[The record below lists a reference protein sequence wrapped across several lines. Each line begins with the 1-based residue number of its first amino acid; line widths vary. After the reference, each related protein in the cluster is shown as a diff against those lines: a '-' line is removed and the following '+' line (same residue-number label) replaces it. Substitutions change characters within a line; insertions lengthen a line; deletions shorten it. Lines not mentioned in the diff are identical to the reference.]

1 MVYLFIGMVI
11 GGTAG
16 LFTGCLLTTAKEAD
30 KEIERLNKELNVKN
44 TDWSFTLLLA
54 NDLSIIIMS
63 NAKNKK
69 NIQ

>member
-30 KEIERLNKELNVKN
+30 KEIEKLNKELKEKN
-44 TDWSFTLLLA
+44 Q
-54 NDLSIIIMS
+54 I
-63 NAKNKK
+63 NK
-69 NIQ
+69 

>member
-30 KEIERLNKELNVKN
+30 KEIERLNKEIKEKN
-44 TDWSFTLLLA
+44 Q
-54 NDLSIIIMS
+54 I
-63 NAKNKK
+63 NKK
-69 NIQ
+69 SLRYRFTAGTIGVSVWQQE

>member
-30 KEIERLNKELNVKN
+30 KEIERLNKELADQKYI
-44 TDWSFTLLLA
+44 D
-54 NDLSIIIMS
+54 
-63 NAKNKK
+63 
-69 NIQ
+69 Q